1 MFSFRSLFAAAVIA
15 ATALPMSVSVAAD
28 RRVEIVNRTGVTM
41 SAFHASRASTSDWE
55 ENIIKGRPLRSGQSI
70 IIDIDDGTGA
80 CKFDFKGTFTDG
92 EEVVSED
99 NDVCTL
105 EQFVFE

>member
-1 MFSFRSLFAAAVIA
+1 MSMFRSLFVAAVLA
-15 ATALPMSVSVAAD
+15 VSALPVSVSFAAD

-41 SAFHASRASTSDWE
+41 SAFHASRVSTSDWE
-55 ENIIKGRPLRSGQSI
+55 ENIIKGQPLRSGQSI
-70 IIDIDDGTGA
+70 IIDLDDGTGA
-80 CKFDFKGTFTDG
+80 CRLDFKGTFSDG
-92 EEVVSED
+92 EEVISED